1 MLTRSPLLPR
11 EVELREEETLHVQS
25 TFLIRCRRKKG
36 RNGTEGSNLL
46 RDRRAFSSI
55 LVVALSA
62 VAPLY
67 KSSFDPLPFRR
78 LAYPVTHKSELLS
91 VSKGM
96 QGRRGGENGGW
107 NCFLR
112 RSFDPAPAET
122 LGEPYM
128 HVYKNNRERIGGS
141 IGLSSIERTRVRWKS
156 FSQASLC
163 SFIV

>member
-1 MLTRSPLLPR
+1 MLARSPLLPR

-55 LVVALSA
+55 PVVALSA

-96 QGRRGGENGGW
+96 QGSREGRDGIVF
-107 NCFLR
+107 CAVRSILR
-112 RSFDPAPAET
+112 RRRHSASRT
-122 LGEPYM
+122 CM
-128 HVYKNNRERIGGS
+128 CTRIIGNGGS
-141 IGLSSIERTRVRWKS
+141 IGLSSIERTRVHWKS

>member
-1 MLTRSPLLPR
+1 MLARSPLLR

-55 LVVALSA
+55 PVVALSA

-96 QGRRGGENGGW
+96 QGRRGMELFSAPFVRSCAGGDT
-107 NCFLR
+107 R
-112 RSFDPAPAET
+112 RAVHACVQE
-122 LGEPYM
+122 
-128 HVYKNNRERIGGS
+128 
-141 IGLSSIERTRVRWKS
+141 
-156 FSQASLC
+156 
-163 SFIV
+163 